1 MPVRIGSP
9 VPSTLSELALG
20 IPCSETTDSAQ
31 FWVLPYISSH
41 LDFRS
46 VEKRGRTRGGT
57 FVPHFEQKSP
67 HPFLLKNKNLPAK
80 TRAASPQP
88 FMFQYVCRSPII
100 RLHCMHATPTAIEE
114 CRLLPTLGDFLSTSA
129 LFSRS
134 LPTSSRLLPTVVY
147 FCRVLPTS
155 ADFCLPVPTQSL
167 FMLYIGTGWCYMYS
181 SVKRSVNAKRLP
193 PLPGQTSRGRPREK
207 SRAYSIYSSRNRSGS
222 EFRAES

>member
-9 VPSTLSELALG
+9 GPSTLSALALG
-20 IPCSETTDSAQ
+20 ISYSETTISAQ
-31 FWVLPYISSH
+31 FWVLPYIPFH
-41 LDFRS
+41 LDRRKL
-46 VEKRGRTRGGT
+46 EKRGRTCGGT
-57 FVPHFEQKSP
+57 FVAHFKQKSP

-129 LFSRS
+129 LFSRL

-147 FCRVLPTS
+147 VCRVLPTS
-155 ADFCLPVPTQSL
+155 VYLC
-167 FMLYIGTGWCYMYS
+167 
-181 SVKRSVNAKRLP
+181 
-193 PLPGQTSRGRPREK
+193 RPRTC
-207 SRAYSIYSSRNRSGS
+207 SCFTSVQGGAICT
-222 EFRAES
+222 AA